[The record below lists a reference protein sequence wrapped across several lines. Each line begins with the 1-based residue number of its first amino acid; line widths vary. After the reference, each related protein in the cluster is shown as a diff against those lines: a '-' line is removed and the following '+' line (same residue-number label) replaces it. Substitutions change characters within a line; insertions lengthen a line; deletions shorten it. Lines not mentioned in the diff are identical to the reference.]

1 MGCGLRGW
9 AIVALAVGLHGAARS
24 AEAQT
29 GPMEEARVHFERAVG
44 FFEAGDLRAALVE
57 FERAYALSSRPS
69 LLFNLGATHQALHE
83 YPEAIDALRRF
94 LAATEGQRS
103 RQRTEA
109 ERTLRELLPLMARV
123 RVECDP
129 PTATV
134 TLDGRV
140 ASGDVLSVGPGRH
153 VIEASS
159 PGRVTQRVEVTVA
172 SGDAPS
178 LRLVLPEV
186 SAPVV
191 SPPVVS
197 APVVSAPVV
206 TAVAPRAMRSPPQPW
221 FTRAWVWGVT
231 GGALALGATI
241 TGVLAVEAHDEFR
254 TRTQTDGDVDR
265 LATRG
270 RSLAVATDVMAL
282 GALGAGVTAL
292 VMMARGESAPSGAA
306 VTSLRVEPWPG
317 GGGIVGAGRF

>member
-1 MGCGLRGW
+1 M
-9 AIVALAVGLHGAARS
+9 
-24 AEAQT
+24 
-29 GPMEEARVHFERAVG
+29 HFERAVG

-134 TLDGRV
+134 TLDGRT

-178 LRLVLPEV
+178 LRLRSP
-186 SAPVV
+186 APGPAGPARCAAW
-191 SPPVVS
+191 PPAVRLGS
-197 APVVSAPVV
+197 
-206 TAVAPRAMRSPPQPW
+206 VAPPPTP
-221 FTRAWVWGVT
+221 F
-231 GGALALGATI
+231 
-241 TGVLAVEAHDEFR
+241 
-254 TRTQTDGDVDR
+254 
-265 LATRG
+265 
-270 RSLAVATDVMAL
+270 
-282 GALGAGVTAL
+282 
-292 VMMARGESAPSGAA
+292 SGA
-306 VTSLRVEPWPG
+306 SKR
-317 GGGIVGAGRF
+317 RFVSTWKSVIPTP

>member
-29 GPMEEARVHFERAVG
+29 DPMEEARVHFERAVG
-44 FFEAGDLRAALVE
+44 LFEAGDLRAALVE

-109 ERTLRELLPLMARV
+109 ERAAAGAAAADGEGARGV
-123 RVECDP
+123 RSPDGDGDP
-129 PTATV
+129 RRA
-134 TLDGRV
+134 RR
-140 ASGDVLSVGPGRH
+140 AGDVLSVGPGRH

-178 LRLVLPEV
+178 LRLVLPEL
-186 SAPVV
+186 P
-191 SPPVVS
+191 
-197 APVVSAPVV
+197 APVVSAPGGD
-206 TAVAPRAMRSPPQPW
+206 RSGGE
-221 FTRAWVWGVT
+221 RSGGDR
-231 GGALALGATI
+231 GGAEGDEVAAAAVVHEGLG
-241 TGVLAVEAHDEFR
+241 V
-254 TRTQTDGDVDR
+254 
-265 LATRG
+265 G
-270 RSLAVATDVMAL
+270 RH
-282 GALGAGVTAL
+282 GRGAG
-292 VMMARGESAPSGAA
+292 ARGDDH
-306 VTSLRVEPWPG
+306 R
-317 GGGIVGAGRF
+317 GAGGRGAR

>member
-9 AIVALAVGLHGAARS
+9 AIVALAVGLHGVART

-29 GPMEEARVHFERAVG
+29 DPMEEARVHFERAVG
-44 FFEAGDLRAALVE
+44 LFEAGDLRAALVE

-109 ERTLRELLPLMARV
+109 ERALRELLPLMARV

-129 PTATV
+129 PTAAV
-134 TLDGRV
+134 TLDGRI

-172 SGDAPS
+172 SGDSPS
-178 LRLVLPEV
+178 LRLVLPELPPAAAA
-186 SAPVV
+186 AP
-191 SPPVVS
+191 
-197 APVVSAPVV
+197 AV
-206 TAVAPRAMRSPPQPW
+206 TAAAVLPAAATTVTPRAMRATPQPW

-241 TGVLAVEAHDEFR
+241 TGVLAVETHDEFR
-254 TRTQTDGDVDR
+254 TRTQTDGDVDG

-292 VMMARGESAPSGAA
+292 VMMARGEGAPSRAA

>member
-1 MGCGLRGW
+1 MRSGLRGW
-9 AIVALAVGLHGAARS
+9 AIVALAVGLHGVAR
-24 AEAQT
+24 EAGAQAD
-29 GPMEEARVHFERAVG
+29 PMEDARVHFERAVG
-44 FFEAGDLRAALVE
+44 LFEAGDLRAALVE

-69 LLFNLGATHQALHE
+69 LLYNLGATHQALHE

-94 LAATEGQRS
+94 LAATEGQRT

-109 ERTLRELLPLMARV
+109 ERALRELLPLMASV
-123 RVECDP
+123 RVACDP

-134 TLDGRV
+134 TVDGRAV
-140 ASGDVLSVGPGRH
+140 SGDVLSVGPGRH
-153 VIEASS
+153 VIEASA
-159 PGRVTQRVEVTVA
+159 PERVTQRVEVTVA

-178 LRLVLPEV
+178 LRLVLPAVPEPV
-186 SAPVV
+186 AAAVVAPVV
-191 SPPVVS
+191 
-197 APVVSAPVV
+197 APVVVPV
-206 TAVAPRAMRSPPQPW
+206 TPRVLRPPSRPW

-241 TGVLAVEAHDEFR
+241 TGVLAVEAHDEFQ
-254 TRTQTDGDVDR
+254 TRTQTDADVDR

-292 VMMARGESAPSGAA
+292 VMMARGESATPTGAA
-306 VTSLRVEPWPG
+306 VTTVRVEPWPG
-317 GGGIVGAGRF
+317 GVGVVGAGRF